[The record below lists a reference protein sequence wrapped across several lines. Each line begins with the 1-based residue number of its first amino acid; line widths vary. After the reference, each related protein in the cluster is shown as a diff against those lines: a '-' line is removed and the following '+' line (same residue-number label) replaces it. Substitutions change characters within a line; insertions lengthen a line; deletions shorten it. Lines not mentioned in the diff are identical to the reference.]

1 MEKPL
6 LHAVLKHQ
14 RGIIVFSRR
23 QQYQS
28 KVRKKW
34 AVRCAACKSVRNALL
49 LLDFPTTCIHSDSI
63 FTLRF
68 VNFTCGENCSL
79 SFWNW
84 CPADQI
90 DTLLFEFEDAKKNPV
105 YCPQYW
111 DRDCFCSKPNDDVD
125 FHTKHHISPANFRTG
140 LLDSNQSKNLI
151 SRIRIRLGF
160 QCSSRAVSS
169 LRSNVVFQSATVY
182 SSLDGDMPKIENWAP
197 YGRRPLLCNSFKS
210 ADKKPLIKESKERRH
225 KI

>member
-1 MEKPL
+1 MLCCCLIFPQLASILTLFSLYVL
-6 LHAVLKHQ
+6 LISPAAK
-14 RGIIVFSRR
+14 I
-23 QQYQS
+23 
-28 KVRKKW
+28 
-34 AVRCAACKSVRNALL
+34 AACRSGIGVLL
-49 LLDFPTTCIHSDSI
+49 IRLTHYFSS
-63 FTLRF
+63 LR
-68 VNFTCGENCSL
+68 T
-79 SFWNW
+79 
-84 CPADQI
+84 P
-90 DTLLFEFEDAKKNPV
+90 KKKPV

-182 SSLDGDMPKIENWAP
+182 SSLDGDMPKIEN
-197 YGRRPLLCNSFKS
+197 
-210 ADKKPLIKESKERRH
+210 
-225 KI
+225 